1 MSKTRMIWNFPAV
14 AAAICLVAACGQ
26 KADAPAGEIAEDMI
40 EETAPENLPDP
51 AAELNRELFGQG
63 EAIAEAACVTCH
75 AIDADSDSTH
85 PDAPPF
91 RTLHERFDIEVLA
104 EPLVE
109 GIMVGHPDMPE
120 YQFDAQSAES
130 LIVFIKSLQPD
141 AD

>member
-1 MSKTRMIWNFPAV
+1 MSVKPIYLALAGALMLTACGEKAPETMQGPVAV
-14 AAAICLVAACGQ
+14 AAA
-26 KADAPAGEIAEDMI
+26 E
-40 EETAPENLPDP
+40 PESLPDP
-51 AAELNRELFGQG
+51 AEDLNQELYGQG
-63 EAIAEAACVTCH
+63 ETIAETVCSQCH
-75 AIDADSDSTH
+75 SIRAEGDSPH

-120 YQFDAQSAES
+120 FQFDPQSADS

-141 AD
+141 E